1 MNRKHNPMLALAAL
15 VLLAMILLLTCT
27 GCASTAGPETPEPM
41 VPTETTSTDRFTV
54 DYMNDGAQI
63 ITDTETGVQYL
74 FYKFGY
80 GAGLTQLLPGEG

>member
-1 MNRKHNPMLALAAL
+1 MREKLIAMALL
-15 VLLAMILLLTCT
+15 VAILLVCT
-27 GCASTAGPETPEPM
+27 GCTATETPEPM
-41 VPTETTSTDRFTV
+41 DPTETTSTDRFTV

-80 GAGLTQLLPGEG
+80 GAGLTPLLPGEG